1 MQQEALEY
9 GVCLSEPEDQ
19 VLSDGHLVNKIED
32 LRQID
37 PRMFWSQ
44 KTLDEAFRICCVICE
59 QSGGELGSVWRAA
72 MAEHWNL
79 WMERFRENGMDLQ
92 QQLRD
97 RQNTITVP
105 LASVAFGFMVLHEGV
120 TWTVSCSEPERFV
133 IVRHGSDRIVNR
145 IADRSIE
152 IVLRSRR

>member
-19 VLSDGHLVNKIED
+19 ELSDGHLVDKIED

-44 KTLDEAFRICCVICE
+44 QTLDEAFRICCVICE
-59 QSGGELGSVWRAA
+59 QSGGELGAVWRAG

-92 QQLRD
+92 QQLLD

-105 LASVAFGFMVLHEGV
+105 RGSLSFGFLVLYDGV
-120 TWTVSCSEPERFV
+120 TWTVSSKDPCRVV
-133 IVRHGSDRIVNR
+133 IARHGRECMINR
-145 IADRSIE
+145 VADRSIE
-152 IVLRSRR
+152 VVLRQRR

>member
-1 MQQEALEY
+1 MLQEALEY

-19 VLSDGHLVNKIED
+19 EQHDGHLVDKIED

-44 KTLDEAFRICCVICE
+44 KTLDEAFRICSVICE
-59 QSGGELGSVWRAA
+59 QSGGELGAVWRAG

-79 WMERFRENGMDLQ
+79 WMARFRENGMDLD

-105 LASVAFGFMVLHEGV
+105 RASVAFGFLVLHEGV
-120 TWTVSCSEPERFV
+120 TWTVSSSEPERFV

-152 IVLRSRR
+152 IVLRSRQ

>member
-1 MQQEALEY
+1 VQQEALEY

-19 VLSDGHLVNKIED
+19 ELEDGHLVDKIED

-59 QSGGELGSVWRAA
+59 QSGGELGSVWRAG

-79 WMERFRENGMDLQ
+79 WMERFRENGMDLE
-92 QQLRD
+92 QQLQD

-105 LASVAFGFMVLHEGV
+105 RTSVGHGWRILHDGL
-120 TWTVSCSEPERFV
+120 TWTVSSSEPERFV
-133 IVRHGSDRIVNR
+133 IVRPKSNLVINR
-145 IADRSIE
+145 NANRTIE
-152 IVLRSRR
+152 VVLFVRR

>member
-1 MQQEALEY
+1 VQQEALEY

-19 VLSDGHLVNKIED
+19 EYQDGHLLDKIED

-44 KTLDEAFRICCVICE
+44 KTLDEAFRICCVVCE
-59 QSGGELGSVWRAA
+59 QSGGELGSVWRAGL
-72 MAEHWNL
+72 MQHWNL
-79 WMERFRENGMDLQ
+79 WMERFRENGMDLD

-105 LASVAFGFMVLHEGV
+105 RASVAFGFLVLHDGV

-133 IVRHGSDRIVNR
+133 IVRNGSDRIVNR
-145 IADRSIE
+145 TAGRTIE
-152 IVLRSRR
+152 VVLRCRQ